1 MTTPVRFDRD
11 ALEFAR
17 AVTFFDAIFAFAVTL
32 LITSVN
38 DFSPAAWSSLD
49 ALWKSDGPSLI
60 AFTVSFVV
68 VVSFWRANH
77 REVTGFTALDT
88 RAIMLNCVVMFGV
101 VLIPFTTEAL
111 GTLDLPLPVAVYA
124 VDISATYVM
133 QFLVVLD
140 AERRGLRAPKMD
152 RRDLRW
158 ALLSAAVLPIVF
170 LGSIPIAY
178 LVSPGWAQRCWI
190 SLAVLYPI
198 LGTLE
203 NRDPRRRAATADG
216 AGTAAGVPETATA
229 STSVPGTAQAT
240 APATADS
247 AAVDDGTTQNGN
259 TPA

>member
-1 MTTPVRFDRD
+1 MTTPVRFERD

-38 DFSPAAWSSLD
+38 DFSPEAWSSID
-49 ALWKSDGPSLI
+49 ALWKRNGPSLV

-77 REVTGFTALDT
+77 REVTGFAALDT
-88 RAIMLNCVVMFGV
+88 RAIVLNCMVMFGV

-133 QFLVVLD
+133 QFLVLLD
-140 AERRGLRAPKMD
+140 ADHRGLRAPKMN

-158 ALLSAAVLPIVF
+158 AWLNAAVLPIVF
-170 LGSIPIAY
+170 LGSIPVAY
-178 LVSPGWAQRCWI
+178 LISPNWAQRCWI
-190 SLAVLYPI
+190 SLAILYPI

-203 NRDPRRRAATADG
+203 NRGARAAD
-216 AGTAAGVPETATA
+216 
-229 STSVPGTAQAT
+229 PG
-240 APATADS
+240 APAPKAMNS
-247 AAVDDGTTQNGN
+247 VGPAVGDGTVQNGN
-259 TPA
+259 TSV